1 LIAAQLGTT
10 SEAFV
15 APQWRRLGRQ
25 TTVVFVILTVALVGW
40 GLFWF
45 LD

>member
-10 SEAFV
+10 SEALL
-15 APQWRRLGRQ
+15 AQRRRLARQ
-25 TTVVFVILTVALVGW
+25 TTVVFVILTVALVAR

-45 LD
+45 LG

>member
-10 SEAFV
+10 SEALV
-15 APQWRRLGRQ
+15 AQRRRLGRQ
-25 TTVVFVILTVALVGW
+25 TTVVFVILTMALVGW

-45 LD
+45 LG

>member
-1 LIAAQLGTT
+1 MIAAQLGTT
-10 SEAFV
+10 SEALV
-15 APQWRRLGRQ
+15 AQRRLGRQ

-45 LD
+45 LG

>member
-10 SEAFV
+10 SEALV
-15 APQWRRLGRQ
+15 AQWRRLGRQ
-25 TTVVFVILTVALVGW
+25 TTVVFVILTMALGAW

-45 LD
+45 LG